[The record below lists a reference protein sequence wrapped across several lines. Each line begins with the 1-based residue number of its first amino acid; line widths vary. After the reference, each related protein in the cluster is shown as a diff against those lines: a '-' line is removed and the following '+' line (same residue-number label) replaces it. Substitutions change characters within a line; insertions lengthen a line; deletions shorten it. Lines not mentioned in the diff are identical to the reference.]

1 MAQDSEYAE
10 KIHRKK
16 DEQNKDRT
24 TWRKAEREALIE
36 RARTDPEAA
45 ADQDPDA
52 PDARLRSS
60 LPWAPCMNRWHR

>member
-16 DEQNKDRT
+16 DEQNKDWT

-52 PDARLRSS
+52 PDAG
-60 LPWAPCMNRWHR
+60 